1 MRTSLFVGLAAA
13 GLLASTASAQAQD
26 KAGIAAGD
34 WLVRLRGIVVAPN
47 ESSSGITPAIPTGKV
62 GVGNAVMPEVD
73 FTYMATDHIGAEL
86 IVSSTRHDIQ
96 GREAISS
103 LGKVGHTWVLPPTLT
118 LQYHFMPKAAVRPYL
133 GAGVNYTTFYSAKTS
148 DSLNKALGQTSLS
161 LKDSFGYALQ
171 GGVDIDLNKRFFL
184 NLDVKYIDMRTT
196 ARLNTGGTINQTRVH
211 IDPLVFGFG
220 VGTRF

>member
-26 KAGIAAGD
+26 NAGIAAGD

-47 ESSSGITPAIPTGKV
+47 EKSDGIAPGIPTGRV
-62 GVGNAVMPEVD
+62 GVTNSVMPEVD

-86 IVSSTRHDIQ
+86 IVSSTRHDLQ

-118 LQYHFMPKAAVRPYL
+118 LQYHFLPKTGVRPYL
-133 GAGVNYTTFYSAKTS
+133 GAGMNYTTFYSAKAS
-148 DSLNKALGQTSLS
+148 DSLNKALGKTDIS
-161 LKDSFGYALQ
+161 LKDSVGYALQ
-171 GGVDIDLNKRFFL
+171 AGVDIDINKKFFL
-184 NLDVKYIDMRTT
+184 NLDVKYIDMGTT
-196 ARLNTGGTINQTRVH
+196 ARLNTGGTVNQTHVQLN
-211 IDPLVFGFG
+211 PLVFGFG

>member
-26 KAGIAAGD
+26 NAGIAAGD

-47 ESSSGITPAIPTGKV
+47 ESSGGITPSIPTGKV

-73 FTYMATDHIGAEL
+73 FTYMATDNIGAEL
-86 IVSSTRHDIQ
+86 IVSSTRHDLQ
-96 GREAISS
+96 GREAISA

-118 LQYHFMPKAAVRPYL
+118 LQYHFLPKSAVRPYV

-148 DSLNKALGQTSLS
+148 DSLNKALGKTSLS
-161 LKDSFGYALQ
+161 LKDSVGYALQ
-171 GGVDIDLNKRFFL
+171 AGVDIDLNKKFFL
-184 NLDVKYIDMRTT
+184 NLDVKYIDMSTT
-196 ARLNTGGTINQTRVH
+196 ARLDTGGTINHTKVD
-211 IDPLVFGFG
+211 INPLVFGFG

>member
-26 KAGIAAGD
+26 RAGIAAGD

-47 ESSSGITPAIPTGKV
+47 ESSTGITPGIPTGKV
-62 GVGNAVMPEVD
+62 GVGDAVMPEVD
-73 FTYMATDHIGAEL
+73 FTYMATDNIGAEL
-86 IVSSTRHDIQ
+86 IVSSTRHDLQ

-118 LQYHFMPKAAVRPYL
+118 LQYHFLPKTAVRPYV
-133 GAGVNYTTFYSAKTS
+133 GAGINYTTFYSTKTS

-161 LKDSFGYALQ
+161 LKDSVGYALQ
-171 GGVDIDLNKRFFL
+171 AGVDIDLNKKFFL
-184 NLDVKYIDMRTT
+184 NLDVKYIDMGTT
-196 ARLNTGGTINQTRVH
+196 ARLNTGGVINQTKVD
-211 IDPLVFGFG
+211 INPLVFGFG

>member
-26 KAGIAAGD
+26 QAGIAAGD

-47 ESSSGITPAIPTGKV
+47 EKSDGLTPGIPTARV
-62 GVGNAVMPEVD
+62 GVTNSVMPEVD
-73 FTYMATDHIGAEL
+73 FTYMATDNIGAEL
-86 IVSSTRHDIQ
+86 ILSSTRHDLQ
-96 GREAISS
+96 GREAISG

-118 LQYHFMPKAAVRPYL
+118 LQYHFLPKTAVRPYV
-133 GAGVNYTTFYSAKTS
+133 GAGINYTTFYSAKTS

-161 LKDSFGYALQ
+161 LKDSVGYALQ
-171 GGVDIDLNKRFFL
+171 AGVDIDINKKFFL
-184 NLDVKYIDMRTT
+184 NLDVKYIDMGTT
-196 ARLNTGGTINQTRVH
+196 ARLNTGGTINQTHVELN
-211 IDPLVFGFG
+211 PLVFGFG